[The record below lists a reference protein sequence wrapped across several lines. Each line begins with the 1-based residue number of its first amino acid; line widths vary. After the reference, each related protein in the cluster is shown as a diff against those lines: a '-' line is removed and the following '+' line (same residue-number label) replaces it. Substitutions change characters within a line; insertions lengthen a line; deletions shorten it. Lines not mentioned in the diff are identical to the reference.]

1 MDRELKSRVGG
12 VKAQMTN
19 DYIFSFFSG
28 LQLGNRL
35 YVITDNLSK
44 ALQEKK
50 ISAIS
55 GQRLARATLSTIEAM
70 RNDESFDMFY
80 EHVLKNA
87 EGHSMLEEPQKGRKR
102 PKPKYSILQYVD
114 ATIKVKHI
122 TQKRQKINF
131 NKSIL
136 KQLIILKCP

>member
-28 LQLGNRL
+28 LQLGYRL
-35 YVITDNLSK
+35 YAITDNLPK

-55 GQRLARATLSTIEAM
+55 GKRLASTTLSTIEAM
-70 RNDESFDMFY
+70 RNDELFDMFY

-87 EGHSMLEEPQKGRKR
+87 EGHSMVEEPQKGRKR

-114 ATIKVKHI
+114 ATIKMKHI
-122 TQKRQKINF
+122 TQKRQKITF